1 MQENQP
7 EDGLPPSAFEYP
19 LDSSVPV
26 FLKIGFLPDAAAAL
40 GVNQAVTGTMDMPI
54 SEFLEGIPYTYT
66 ETYFQYHEVETICL
80 TREIGPFVVC
90 ERVYGGNSDDDLSP
104 KKVTEEPVV
113 PSPDAEDPAVY
124 VPSAEDIVVYSH
136 DTEDTVVYVPSAE
149 DTVVYVPDTEDT
161 VVYVPDARDTAVFAA
176 NAEVAENAA
185 ITVPD
190 LPELK
195 PGVEVVVEVVI

>member
-1 MQENQP
+1 MQDDQP

-19 LDSSVPV
+19 LDSPVPV

-90 ERVYGGNSDDDLSP
+90 ERVYGDNSEDNLSP
-104 KKVTEEPVV
+104 KKATEEPVV
-113 PSPDAEDPAVY
+113 PLSDAEDTA
-124 VPSAEDIVVYSH
+124 
-136 DTEDTVVYVPSAE
+136 VYVPSAE
-149 DTVVYVPDTEDT
+149 DTVVYSPSAEDI
-161 VVYVPDARDTAVFAA
+161 VVYVPDAKDTAVFAA
-176 NAEVAENAA
+176 GAEVAENAA

-190 LPELK
+190 LPGLK
-195 PGVEVVVEVVI
+195 LEVVIN

>member
-1 MQENQP
+1 MQDSAP

-90 ERVYGGNSDDDLSP
+90 ERVYGDNADDDSSP
-104 KKVTEEPVV
+104 EKVIREPVV
-113 PSPDAEDPAVY
+113 PFSDAEDTA
-124 VPSAEDIVVYSH
+124 
-136 DTEDTVVYVPSAE
+136 VYVPSAE
-149 DTVVYVPDTEDT
+149 DTVVYSPDAEDI
-161 VVYVPDARDTAVFAA
+161 VVYVPDPEDTAVFAA
-176 NAEVAENAA
+176 DAEVAEDAA

-190 LPELK
+190 LPEI
-195 PGVEVVVEVVI
+195 EIEVVIN